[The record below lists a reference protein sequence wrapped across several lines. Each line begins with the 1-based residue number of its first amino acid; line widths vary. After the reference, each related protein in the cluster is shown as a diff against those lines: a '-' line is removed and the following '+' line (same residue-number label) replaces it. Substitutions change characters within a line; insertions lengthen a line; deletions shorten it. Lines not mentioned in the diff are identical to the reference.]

1 MLNKKLVIVVIA
13 IIAFIGLII
22 ITKAVSSKGKGNKPA
37 VTAAQAKKDLGKAPV
52 KKMISKGRGALTV
65 KILNS
70 KRVEV
75 PVRLKAFKSVDK
87 SSSIYM
93 ASFVAGR
100 MQELTPGDYD
110 IEIDL
115 VPQRIY
121 KGIRVSEGKETVQD
135 LGCLTGALY
144 IKTVNSKKAVAPY
157 PIRVLYPKSGEMVM
171 AFMTNK
177 SMDVAPGV
185 YDIEIGTSPRIIKN
199 NVKVESG
206 KENIMDLGCVTGSLK
221 VKTIGEEGKDVRQSV
236 RLMKAGTG
244 ELVSS
249 SLSNKPIELAA
260 GKYDLDV
267 LSNPKQSKKDVIINA
282 GEESMIE
289 FTVKTPIAPQKVPAA
304 PKRLAPLA
312 VAKQ

>member
-1 MLNKKLVIVVIA
+1 MLNKKLIIGIVVV
-13 IIAFIGLII
+13 IAFIGSII
-22 ITKAVSSKGKGNKPA
+22 VTKAVFSKGKGKKAA
-37 VTAAQAKKDLGKAPV
+37 VTAAQAKKAPGKAPA
-52 KKMISKGRGALTV
+52 KKMISKGKGVLTV

-70 KRVEV
+70 KKVEV
-75 PVRLKAFKSVDK
+75 PVRLKAFKTVDRNSSV
-87 SSSIYM
+87 YM

-100 MQELTPGDYD
+100 MQELTPGEYD

-121 KGIRVSEGKETVQD
+121 KGIRVSEGKEAVED

-185 YDIEIGTSPRIIKN
+185 YDIEIGTSPRMYKN
-199 NVKVESG
+199 DVKVDAG
-206 KENIMDLGCVTGSLK
+206 KENIMDLGCVTGALT
-221 VKTIGEEGKDVRQSV
+221 VKTTDEEGKDVRQNV
-236 RLMKAGTG
+236 RFMKAGTS

-249 SLSNKPIELAA
+249 SLSNRPVELVA
-260 GKYDLDV
+260 GKYDIDL
-267 LSNPKQSKKDVIINA
+267 LSNPKQSKKDVSVNL
-282 GEESMIE
+282 GEESVAE
-289 FTVKTPIAPQKVPAA
+289 FTVKAPIVSQKTPAA
-304 PKRLAPLA
+304 SRRTAPA
-312 VAKQ
+312 TTKQ